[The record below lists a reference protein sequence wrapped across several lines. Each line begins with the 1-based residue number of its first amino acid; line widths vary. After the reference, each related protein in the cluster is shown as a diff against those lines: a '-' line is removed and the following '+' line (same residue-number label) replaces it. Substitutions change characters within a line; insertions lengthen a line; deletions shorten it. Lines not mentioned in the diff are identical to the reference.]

1 VLVLSRKKHEQVKIG
16 EDIIVTVVD
25 IRGDKIRL
33 GFEAPKDVRINRK
46 EIAELIA
53 KEANA

>member
-16 EDIIVTVVD
+16 DDIIVTVVD

-33 GFEAPKDVRINRK
+33 GFEAPKNVRINRK